1 MLKKAQKLVAS
12 STVPWIIEKLKP
24 TFDFTHKP
32 LQIDNKQIELL
43 YIKTVVNGDKLYS
56 TVIKPFFE
64 MQSLKNIE
72 AYFNSLPNQQEVQSK
87 DQLLVELTKGSVLI
101 VIKDNILLFDFKQV
115 HLDVPLPTN
124 VEPTIQGPQYALSE
138 DLITNINMIR
148 QRYHQPSLRVE
159 MYSVGKKV
167 HQSVAIIY
175 DEAIVKKDA
184 LKEIKSKIKDIEKD
198 LVLASADLIRCLN
211 SKKRSLLPTT
221 ILTERT
227 DRISYNLSGG
237 KVIIIMD
244 GDSNAIL
251 APAVFFDFMTSMED
265 EYHPYWVS
273 KFTSSLRY
281 IGFFSCIALPGLY
294 VGLTSYNPDI
304 VRVELALSVAGSR
317 VGVPYPSYIEV
328 FIMLIVMEFLTEASI
343 RLPKAVSATATT
355 VGGLIL
361 GTAVT
366 EAALASN
373 ILIIIVSAVAI
384 STFVIPI
391 NEMSFAI
398 RVSRYVVLIFTTI
411 AGMTGLALA
420 LIGLVMWMANKSSY
434 GEAYFKL
441 FIQGK
446 NKET

>member
-1 MLKKAQKLVAS
+1 MVIKSKKLEIS
-12 STVPWIIEKLKP
+12 STFPWIIDKLKP

-32 LQIDNKQIELL
+32 LHIENKQIELL
-43 YIKTVVNGDKLYS
+43 YIKTVVDGDRLHN

-64 MQSLKNIE
+64 MTSLTNIE
-72 AYFNSLPNQQEVQSK
+72 AYLTSLPNQQEISSK
-87 DQLLVELTKGSVLI
+87 DQLLVELTKGSVI
-101 VIKDNILLFDFKQV
+101 IGIKETILLFDFKKV
-115 HLDVPLPTN
+115 HIDAPLPTN

-148 QRYHQPSLRVE
+148 QRYHQPSLRIE
-159 MYSVGKKV
+159 MHSVGNKV
-167 HQSVAIIY
+167 HQSVAVLY
-175 DEAIVKKDA
+175 DEDIVNKDA
-184 LKEIKSKIKDIEKD
+184 LKQIKSKLREIDKD
-198 LVLASADLIRCLN
+198 LILAGADLIRCLN
-211 SKKRSLLPTT
+211 NKKRSLLPTT

-227 DRISYNLSGG
+227 DRISYNISGG
-237 KVIIIMD
+237 KVIIMMD

-265 EYHPYWVS
+265 EYHPFWVS
-273 KFTSSLRY
+273 KFTSFLRY

-294 VGLTSYNPDI
+294 VGLTSYNPEI
-304 VRVELALSVAGSR
+304 FRSELALSLAGSR

-328 FIMLIVMEFLTEASI
+328 LIMLIVMEFLTEASI
-343 RLPKAVSATATT
+343 RLPKAISATATT

-398 RVSRYVVLIFTTI
+398 RVSRYGILFFTTI
-411 AGMTGLALA
+411 AGMTGLAIA